1 MVPSDSHLW
10 LVLGFQVA
18 AGTGPLCEQPPGSAV
33 DEARSNGVGGIH
45 RVCCVSCS
53 GPRTWHDSALLG
65 GIVFVALPSFCAGGA
80 AGAPRGATAFF
91 VNIRSEESKCKE
103 GYAGSCHFACSQA
116 VRPKDELKV
125 RIRQSNWRT
134 TFSSSSLRS
143 TPPIPLAT

>member
-45 RVCCVSCS
+45 RVCCVSCA

-65 GIVFVALPSFCAGGA
+65 GIVFVALPSLRAGGE
-80 AGAPRGATAFF
+80 AGIARGATAFF
-91 VNIRSEESKCKE
+91 VNIRSEESKFKQ
-103 GYAGSCHFACSQA
+103 GYARSCHSVQSQA
-116 VRPKDELKV
+116 VRLDGQLKV
-125 RIRQSNWRT
+125 SINH
-134 TFSSSSLRS
+134 S
-143 TPPIPLAT
+143 TR

>member
-1 MVPSDSHLW
+1 VNSRLEAPLMKPDRTGLAVFTAFVVF
-10 LVLGFQVA
+10 LVLDRGLGMILLFWAASYCRVA
-18 AGTGPLCEQPPGSAV
+18 
-33 DEARSNGVGGIH
+33 
-45 RVCCVSCS
+45 
-53 GPRTWHDSALLG
+53 
-65 GIVFVALPSFCAGGA
+65 FVLRWRRGRR
-80 AGAPRGATAFF
+80 PRGATAFF